1 MDNRSEIYHHSQIA
15 LQQIEELNKT
25 LNIMSTLVDH
35 RSYSDD
41 AINDSKTNL
50 YLMRTRISVVSD
62 INESLTI

>member
-1 MDNRSEIYHHSQIA
+1 MENRSEIYHHSQIA

-35 RSYSDD
+35 RSYCDD
-41 AINDSKTNL
+41 AISDSKTNL
-50 YLMRTRISVVSD
+50 YLMRTRISIVSD

>member
-1 MDNRSEIYHHSQIA
+1 MENRSQIYHHSQIA
-15 LQQIEELNKT
+15 LQQIQELNKT
-25 LNIMSTLVDH
+25 LNIISTLVDN

>member
-1 MDNRSEIYHHSQIA
+1 MDNRSQIYHHSQIA

-35 RSYSDD
+35 RSYCDY

-50 YLMRTRISVVSD
+50 YLMRTRISVISD

>member
-35 RSYSDD
+35 RSYCDD
-41 AINDSKTNL
+41 VINDSKTNL
-50 YLMRTRISVVSD
+50 YLMRTKISVVSD

>member
-25 LNIMSTLVDH
+25 LNIISTLVDH